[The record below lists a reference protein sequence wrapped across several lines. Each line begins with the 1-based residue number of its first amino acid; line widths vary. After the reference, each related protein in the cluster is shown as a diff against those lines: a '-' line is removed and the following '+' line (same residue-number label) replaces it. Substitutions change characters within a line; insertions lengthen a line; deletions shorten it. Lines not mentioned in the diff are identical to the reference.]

1 MPKERDK
8 EKEKEKDSKAETLN
22 HLSIHQW
29 VRSLCHFC
37 ATATHLSYRFPIFE
51 TSATA
56 LCGTTG
62 KLGEVISFT
71 IMSTR
76 HLDDNE
82 RTSLAL
88 ELMSFK
94 IKYFYLSKAQIILR
108 IEGVDV
114 EVLRNLFHCST
125 TYLPFGQRQQS
136 SQVVLGQVK
145 PMHNNWYCM
154 NVYYSPVGSMPLFPL
169 QIARSKVA
177 SYVDSADD
185 IAGTELGYSL
195 TKDYSASRFEFR
207 TVIDDNNSYTSMI
220 TFWVPR
226 SVNFSFPRDHYFIDK
241 NGKKIS
247 FTIEHCGNILPHS
260 GAPGEPPKHET
271 KKEHWRRVGEKRNP
285 SYKNR
290 LTVIAPVSSQS
301 SPQKRRFGLLK
312 ESFYDG
318 THKQVSYTYAE
329 ETYPWVLFLD
339 VLLELDSFDTFMTL
353 FGQFENVFSTQGEF
367 QKQSNSGLEA
377 TSKQPRIISFHLA
390 SGRHFQLN
398 RVEGKDSSPYLTKV
412 DALQILPF
420 TS

>member
-1 MPKERDK
+1 M
-8 EKEKEKDSKAETLN
+8 
-22 HLSIHQW
+22 
-29 VRSLCHFC
+29 
-37 ATATHLSYRFPIFE
+37 
-51 TSATA
+51 
-56 LCGTTG
+56 
-62 KLGEVISFT
+62 
-71 IMSTR
+71 
-76 HLDDNE
+76 
-82 RTSLAL
+82 
-88 ELMSFK
+88 
-94 IKYFYLSKAQIILR
+94 
-108 IEGVDV
+108 
-114 EVLRNLFHCST
+114 
-125 TYLPFGQRQQS
+125 
-136 SQVVLGQVK
+136 
-145 PMHNNWYCM
+145 
-154 NVYYSPVGSMPLFPL
+154 
-169 QIARSKVA
+169 
-177 SYVDSADD
+177 DSADD

-260 GAPGEPPKHET
+260 VAPGEPPKHET

-339 VLLELDSFDTFMTL
+339 VLPELDSFDTFMTL

-390 SGRHFQLN
+390 SGRHIQLN

-420 TS
+420 TSCQLVILVPPYIDYRTLLTSSSSC